1 MRKASEHFRRM
12 TGGAYEKVEAIMGEQ
27 EIQVVESTGRARPVT
42 ELSRGTAE
50 QLYLAMRFAFID
62 EYVEHSEPVPVLM
75 DDVLVNFDAGRSSAA
90 SDAIVEFSQKH
101 QVLLLTCHE
110 QTVEEMGKA
119 AKTARVGGP
128 EIIRL

>member
-1 MRKASEHFRRM
+1 
-12 TGGAYEKVEAIMGEQ
+12 MG
-27 EIQVVESTGRARPVT
+27 IVTGRPRPLT

-75 DDVLVNFDAGRSSAA
+75 DDVLVNFDAERSRAA
-90 SDAIVEFSQKH
+90 SEAIVEFSRNH

-110 QTVEEMGKA
+110 QTVDEMSEASEA
-119 AKTARVGGP
+119 ARLGGP